1 VIILICWL
9 ISLLKE
15 RERIDATN
23 MLVGVM
29 DGDTDGTL
37 TYGEVAATPPTTEG
51 TLYIDLIDAKK
62 KRTSVGRSR
71 CRVSNSK
78 P

>member
-1 VIILICWL
+1 VNQYNAGW
-9 ISLLKE
+9 
-15 RERIDATN
+15 
-23 MLVGVM
+23 GY
-29 DGDTDGTL
+29 GWGTDGTL
-37 TYGEVAATPPTTEG
+37 TYGEVAAMSAQQQKER
-51 TLYIDLIDAKK
+51 YIDLIDAK